1 MQALLIPRFGID
13 HLTLVESPIPEP
25 GPQHVQIR
33 MEAVSLNHQDL
44 KVIDGIYL
52 PDLPLPHIP
61 ASDGAGVITRLGPGV
76 ARWQVG
82 DRVMIPFFQDWVS
95 GPGRAGTLAAR
106 TGVTRPGLLAEYVVL
121 PEHAPVRI
129 PDCLTAVEAA
139 TLPAAG
145 LTAWVGLMEHGRL
158 QIGQT
163 VLTQG
168 TGGVSIAA
176 VQIAKM
182 AGAQVIATSGSDEKL
197 AKLTALGADAVLNY
211 RIQPDWVAEV
221 RRLTGGEGVHIALDV
236 AGGTGLAQSMR
247 AVRPYGVVPFVG
259 LLDSS
264 DAQIDVLAGLASFVR
279 LQGYMVGNRQS
290 LEEYARALTQTGVQ
304 PVVDRTFPL
313 AQVQSAYRY
322 LEAGQ
327 HFGKVV
333 VTI

>member
-1 MQALLIPRFGID
+1 MQALHIPRFGVD
-13 HLTLVESPIPEP
+13 HLTLVELPIPEP
-25 GPQHVQIR
+25 GPQQILIKL
-33 MEAVSLNHQDL
+33 EAISLNHQDL
-44 KVIDGIYL
+44 KIIDGIYL
-52 PDLPLPHIP
+52 PDLTLPHIP
-61 ASDGAGVITRLGPGV
+61 ASDGAGVITHLGPGV
-76 ARWQVG
+76 TRWQVG
-82 DRVMIPFFQDWVS
+82 ERVMIPFFQDWVS
-95 GPGRAGTLAAR
+95 GPGRAETLTAR
-106 TGVTRPGLLAEYVVL
+106 TGVTRPGLLAEYTVL
-121 PEHAPVRI
+121 PEHVPVRI
-129 PDCLTAVEAA
+129 PDYLTAVEAA

-158 QIGQT
+158 QVGQT

-182 AGAQVIATSGSDEKL
+182 AGARVIATSGSDENL
-197 AKLTALGADAVLNY
+197 AKLTALGADFVLNY
-211 RIQPDWVAEV
+211 RTHPDWVTEV
-221 RRLTGGEGVHIALDV
+221 QRLIGGEGVHIALDV

-247 AVRPYGVVPFVG
+247 AVRPYGIVPFVG

-279 LQGYMVGNRQS
+279 LQGYMVGNRES
-290 LEEYARALTQTGVQ
+290 LEDYVRALTQTGVH

-313 AQVQSAYRY
+313 AQVQAAYRY